1 MTSGICEDSVHPPRD
16 RERDTGY
23 FYHATFILLEELPFT
38 QGVSFQ
44 PLSDQTLVMPRTWKS
59 SKPYLAK
66 LKVLHLESHP
76 SAQRV
81 HSQST
86 MGRGSLTVKPGLHDR
101 RGKVSSTAVRKPR
114 KLGSKGR
121 EEETEK
127 LGLLSAGRHCLRN
140 DLESISWEVRG
151 VFHQRG

>member
-1 MTSGICEDSVHPPRD
+1 MTSGICEDSVHPLRD

-23 FYHATFILLEELPFT
+23 FYHATFILLGELPFT

-66 LKVLHLESHP
+66 FKVLHLESHP
-76 SAQRV
+76 SAQRI

-101 RGKVSSTAVRKPR
+101 RGKVSSTAVKGAEEAGFQGQGGGNRET
-114 KLGSKGR
+114 GSPLSR
-121 EEETEK
+121 APLFEE
-127 LGLLSAGRHCLRN
+127 
-140 DLESISWEVRG
+140 
-151 VFHQRG
+151 